1 MILSSKI
8 RFDAPYH
15 IREKYM
21 ERYFD
26 YQNYS
31 RAKTPS
37 LDAFDRNN
45 VDDVLNFI
53 R

>member
-1 MILSSKI
+1 
-8 RFDAPYH
+8 
-15 IREKYM
+15 M